1 MKKVQMRR
9 IGSGPRAFQRAI
21 DGVHMLPL
29 RLPKG
34 NLKSDFLFFNQVQ
47 FQSNKVWTIYKAIVQ
62 GTISLHRILMLVC

>member
-1 MKKVQMRR
+1 
-9 IGSGPRAFQRAI
+9 
-21 DGVHMLPL
+21 VHMLPL